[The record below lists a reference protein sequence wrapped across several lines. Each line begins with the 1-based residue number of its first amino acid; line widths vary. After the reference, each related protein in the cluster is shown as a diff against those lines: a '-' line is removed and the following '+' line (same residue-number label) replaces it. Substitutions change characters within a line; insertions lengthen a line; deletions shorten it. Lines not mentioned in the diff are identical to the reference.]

1 MDHVEFT
8 DRRSLPMMALRG
20 LTVFPGMMLTFE
32 VERSMSIAAL
42 NMAMSDDQIIY
53 LVPQIDIATDI
64 PTPEDVYGV
73 GTVCRIKQ
81 MMKQPGSKTVRVI
94 AEGIERGRTLAVRTD
109 TPCFVAEVEPMPDV
123 AERKTA
129 RIEALIRHCCNLF
142 DAYVTVSGNMAP
154 ESVITVLGSTNAG
167 FVSNFIAQHVFLRPE
182 QKQELLEQTRP
193 SRRLTLL
200 SKMLLHETSVLG
212 LQHQLEEAA
221 QDRLNQTQQEYLLR
235 EQMKIIQAE
244 LGEADDPDS
253 ESTAYREKIQALH
266 LPEESEQRL
275 LKEVDRLKKQ
285 PFGSSEASV
294 IRNYLDDIYYLRSLL
309 TRFDAFK
316 VIREVDY
323 IKNPKPSGYRSLHL
337 VVNVPIVIS
346 EGTMVLPV
354 EIQLRT
360 IAMDMW
366 ASLEHELRYK
376 SDRQFTDEDAT
387 RLRLCSDAISE
398 IDQEMQ
404 DIYQDKQPR
413 YQA

>member
-1 MDHVEFT
+1 MEHVEFT

-81 MMKQPGSKTVRVI
+81 MMKQPGSKTVRVM

-109 TPCFVAEVEPMPDV
+109 MPCFVAEVEPMPDV

-182 QKQELLEQTRP
+182 QRQELLEQTRP

-294 IRNYLDDIYYLRSLL
+294 IRNYLDICLEMPWNTRTEERLDVRAARKVLDDEHFGLDKVKDRITEYLAVR
-309 TRFDAFK
+309 
-316 VIREVDY
+316 
-323 IKNPKPSGYRSLHL
+323 
-337 VVNVPIVIS
+337 
-346 EGTMVLPV
+346 
-354 EIQLRT
+354 QLAPDVKAACCVWSALR
-360 IAMDMW
+360 ARARR
-366 ASLEHELRYK
+366 AS
-376 SDRQFTDEDAT
+376 
-387 RLRLCSDAISE
+387 
-398 IDQEMQ
+398 
-404 DIYQDKQPR
+404 P
-413 YQA
+413 